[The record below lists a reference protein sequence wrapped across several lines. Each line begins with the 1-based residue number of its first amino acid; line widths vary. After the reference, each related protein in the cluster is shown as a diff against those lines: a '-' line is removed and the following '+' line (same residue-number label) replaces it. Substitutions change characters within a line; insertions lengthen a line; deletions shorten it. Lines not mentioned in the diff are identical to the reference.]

1 MTYDE
6 VLSQRMRDALDGLP
20 GISEKKMMGGICFMI
35 NGNMVGGAHRDKKSG
50 IGYFMFRVGKDYE
63 LEAIE
68 EYGANQMIMGER
80 KMGGFVQAEEGVEDN
95 TFTSLVSLAV
105 SHAGSLPPK

>member
-20 GISEKKMMGGICFMI
+20 GIGEKKMMGGICFLMD
-35 NGNMVGGAHRDKKSG
+35 GNMVGGAHRDKKTG
-50 IGYFMFRVGKDYE
+50 VGYFMFRVGKRNE
-63 LEAIE
+63 IEAVE
-68 EYGANQMIMGER
+68 VHGADQMIMGDR
-80 KMGGFVQAEEGVEDN
+80 KMGGFVQAEEEIEDSV
-95 TFTSLVSLAV
+95 FASLVSLAV